1 MKFYFYAQPFAA
13 SLDDVSNGVRLA
25 GSDPQRFQT
34 LLNRVTDYAVQADE
48 AGFEGICWSEQHA
61 NVEGIPE
68 NTTNPILLGAHVASR
83 TTNLKVGQ
91 LGMTLAANHP
101 LRLAEDLALLDQITN
116 GRMFC
121 GFTRG
126 NASRWV
132 NTYGQYYGVTATES
146 DKSTADEV
154 NLRAIKEA
162 WLIIKSAWT
171 KDTFRVD
178 GEFWQVPGRD
188 IHWGYEP
195 TLEFGAGMNAD
206 GTLVEMGIAP
216 RPLQK
221 SPRVFGPIS
230 RRLTTAKFWAGEGA
244 TAVSYA
250 SDDDFLRMASGVLAE
265 EAAAAGHTARPAL
278 APGAFLIL
286 GRTDEEAQELRA
298 GYEALFKRFYTV
310 PPFNVPMG
318 RVLFGTPDA
327 VSQQLEDL
335 QQLGDF
341 EELFLW
347 HNIGTLDDAIEHSAF
362 DLFCDKVLPR
372 FS

>member
-1 MKFYFYAQPFAA
+1 LKFYFYAQPFAA
-13 SLDDVSNGVRLA
+13 SLAEMDDGIRFA
-25 GSDPQRFQT
+25 GSDPQRFQR
-34 LLNRVTDYAVQADE
+34 LLVRMTEYAVQADE
-48 AGFEGICWSEQHA
+48 AGFEGMCWSEQHA

-68 NTTNPILLGAHVASR
+68 NTTNPILLGAHMGAR
-83 TTNLKVGQ
+83 TTRLKVGQ
-91 LGMTLAANHP
+91 LGMTLSANHP
-101 LRLAEDLALLDQITN
+101 LRIAEDLAILDQLTN

-126 NASRWV
+126 NATRWV

-146 DKSTADEV
+146 DKSKADEV
-154 NLRAIKEA
+154 NLRAIQEA

-195 TLEFGAGMNAD
+195 TLKHGGGMDPD

-216 RPLQK
+216 RPLQ
-221 SPRVFGPIS
+221 SNPRVFGPIS
-230 RRLTTAKFWAGEGA
+230 RRLTTAKFWASEGG

-250 SDDDFLRMASGVLAE
+250 DDDDFLKMAAGVLAE
-265 EAAAAGHTARPAL
+265 EAAASGHKDVAAL

-286 GRTDEEAQELRA
+286 GKTQEEAAELRA
-298 GYEALFKRFYTV
+298 GYEDLFKRFYSI

-318 RVLFGTPDA
+318 RVLFGTVDD
-327 VSQQLEDL
+327 VSRQIEDL
-335 QQLGDF
+335 QKIADF
-341 EELFLW
+341 EELFVW
-347 HNIGTLDDAIEHSAF
+347 HNIGTLADDLERSAF
-362 DLFCDKVLPR
+362 DLFSEKVLPR
-372 FS
+372 FN